1 VSGLWRK
8 VARRLVSVLP
18 MRNVGAGNLAEL
30 AETVIAAGIIM
41 FGILVALLVV
51 MIPVMTVV
59 AIISDAL
66 GGP

>member
-1 VSGLWRK
+1 
-8 VARRLVSVLP
+8 

-41 FGILVALLVV
+41 FGIFVVLLVV